1 MKVNRI
7 NVEIS
12 RLANKH
18 RPYLYNEMFSLAKE
32 HQIQGEFGNDFI
44 SLRSMPENLLKVLED
59 LKIKFR
65 KMGEWKVKTEEE
77 IRQRYNE
84 ILEALREA
92 DTKEHKLLIYL
103 RVSPIKQ
110 DRE

>member
-12 RLANKH
+12 TLANKN

-44 SLRSMPENLLKVLED
+44 SLKSMPENLLKVLED

-65 KMGEWKVKTEEE
+65 KMGE
-77 IRQRYNE
+77 
-84 ILEALREA
+84 
-92 DTKEHKLLIYL
+92 
-103 RVSPIKQ
+103 
-110 DRE
+110 

>member
-1 MKVNRI
+1 MKGEKHTRFINPAVCDNDNRYHLYCSAGKLFYWREQMKVNRI

-32 HQIQGEFGNDFI
+32 HQIQGTFGNDYI
-44 SLRSMPENLLKVLED
+44 NLNSMPESLLKVLEE

-65 KMGEWKVKTEEE
+65 
-77 IRQRYNE
+77 R
-84 ILEALREA
+84 
-92 DTKEHKLLIYL
+92 
-103 RVSPIKQ
+103 IK
-110 DRE
+110 

>member
-18 RPYLYNEMFSLAKE
+18 RTYLYNEMFDLAKQ
-32 HQIQGEFGNDFI
+32 HQIQGQFGNDYI
-44 SLRSMPENLLKVLED
+44 TLNSMPENLLKVLED

-65 KMGEWKVKTEEE
+65 
-77 IRQRYNE
+77 RY
-84 ILEALREA
+84 
-92 DTKEHKLLIYL
+92 
-103 RVSPIKQ
+103 
-110 DRE
+110 

>member
-18 RPYLYNEMFSLAKE
+18 RTYLYNEMFDLAKQ
-32 HQIQGEFGNDFI
+32 HQIQGQFGNDFI
-44 SLRSMPENLLKVLED
+44 TLNSMPENLLKVLED

-65 KMGEWKVKTEEE
+65 RLG
-77 IRQRYNE
+77 
-84 ILEALREA
+84 
-92 DTKEHKLLIYL
+92 
-103 RVSPIKQ
+103 
-110 DRE
+110 

>member
-12 RLANKH
+12 MLANKH
-18 RPYLYNEMFSLAKE
+18 RTYLYNEMFDSAKE

-44 SLRSMPENLLKVLED
+44 SLKSMPEGLLKVLED

-65 KMGEWKVKTEEE
+65 KMGE
-77 IRQRYNE
+77 
-84 ILEALREA
+84 
-92 DTKEHKLLIYL
+92 
-103 RVSPIKQ
+103 
-110 DRE
+110 